1 MKFKKTTRLFLFV
14 MGLAAMTN
22 LHAQNVGIG
31 TNTPDASA
39 KLHIVDANRGILIP
53 QISIVDVGGAAP
65 VTLPA
70 TGLLVWNNSA
80 TTLGGSGT
88 GFYYWNGAQWDKLL
102 TGIAA
107 AGTDDQ
113 NLTNATLLGDDL
125 TISIENGN
133 PVTVDLSSLVND
145 ADFVIGN
152 EYNTAF
158 SLSGTD
164 LRLTDGGGTRIVDLS
179 SLGGSTTARNGL
191 STSGSFIH
199 LGGALVENTTIT
211 QESFQMTYNL
221 NNTGDFNIQDN
232 GVDKFTVFD
241 NGRSVFGD
249 NVEWRDGN
257 TTGTVLASLTDD
269 GDDGRFRIME
279 NGFVAVDLDANS
291 QFVFNEQGLDRDFRV
306 ESDGNANMLLVNAGT
321 GRVGVGLG
329 NPSEALHVLG
339 GMRTTVGAVIGE
351 HPTYGNHSL
360 TVAKTTNPSL
370 QLGTLTYNET
380 EAGRLTFEERVG
392 DYPNP
397 GLSYCGFQFDHNGAT
412 NTLFL
417 RSACPAET
425 FLMTFQRQ
433 GNVGIATDAP
443 TAELSVNGTA
453 NKTGGGTWAVFSD
466 RRLKKDI
473 SKFTEGLDFIK
484 QVRTVNF
491 SYNDK
496 MAEIWGEDLQN
507 KNRIYQGVIAQEL
520 QEIAPDMVREVNP
533 ESENNPED
541 ADYVATTTKGETFL
555 EVDPNKFT
563 YALIN
568 AVQEQQV
575 MIEELKKQQA
585 DTQKELQRLQSLLE
599 NK

>member
-14 MGLAAMTN
+14 IGLAAMTN

-31 TNTPDASA
+31 TSIPDASA

-53 QISIVDVGGAAP
+53 QISIVDVSGSAP

-102 TGIAA
+102 TGMAA

-113 NLTNATLLGDDL
+113 NLTNATLLGNDL
-125 TISIENGN
+125 TINIENGN

-158 SLSGTD
+158 ALTGNNLT
-164 LRLTDGGGTRIVDLS
+164 LTDGGGARVVNLS
-179 SLGGSTTARNGL
+179 SLSKSGRNGL
-191 STSGSFIH
+191 RDVGNFIH
-199 LGGALVENTTIT
+199 WGGSLTENTTIT
-211 QESFQMTYNL
+211 QAGFSLDINL
-221 NNTGDFNIQDN
+221 DGTGDFTIQDN
-232 GVDKFTVFD
+232 GVDKFRVQD
-241 NGRSVFGD
+241 NGNSVFGGD
-249 NVEWRDGN
+249 VEWRDGN
-257 TTGTVLASLTDD
+257 IGGTILANLIDD
-269 GDDGRFRIME
+269 GDDGRFTVRE
-279 NGFVAVDLDANS
+279 NGNISIDLDANS
-291 QFVFNEQGLDRDFRV
+291 QFVFNEQGLDRNLRV
-306 ESDGNANMLLVNAGT
+306 ESDNNPNMLFVDAGNN
-321 GRVGVGLG
+321 RVGVGLG
-329 NPSEALHVLG
+329 TPSEALHVAG
-339 GMRTTVGAVIGE
+339 GTRTTVGAVIGE
-351 HPTYGNHSL
+351 HTTYGTHLL
-360 TVAKTTNPSL
+360 TMAKTANPSL
-370 QLGTLTYNET
+370 QLGTIAFNQA
-380 EAGRLTFEERVG
+380 EAGRLIFEERIP
-392 DYPNP
+392 DYPTP
-397 GLSYCGFQFDHNGAT
+397 GLTYCGFQFDHNGA
-412 NTLFL
+412 NNSLSL
-417 RSACPAET
+417 RSACSTES
-425 FLMTFQRQ
+425 LLVTFQRN
-433 GNVGIATDAP
+433 GDVGFNTGAP
-443 TAELSVNGTA
+443 TANLSVNGTA

-473 SKFTEGLDFIK
+473 TKFTEGLDFIQ

-496 MAEIWGEDLQN
+496 MTEIWGEN
-507 KNRIYQGVIAQEL
+507 PRTKGRVYQGVIAQEL

-585 DTQKELQRLQSLLE
+585 ATQKELQRLQSLLE